1 MGGAAGKRRWRFI
14 LPGLYLALALY
25 VWIDFTRINPDGL
38 ANVGLF
44 FITLPVTAL
53 LLLVSSLLGSS
64 SMILPSGHG
73 YLADHA
79 LYYVP
84 AVAVT
89 AALCWLIGRAIDRR
103 RR

>member
-1 MGGAAGKRRWRFI
+1 VI
-14 LPGLYLALALY
+14 IYLALATY
-25 VWIDFTRINPDGL
+25 VWFDFARANPDGL

-44 FITLPVTAL
+44 LITAPVTMVDLIVSAL
-53 LLLVSSLLGSS
+53 LGQSGAL
-64 SMILPSGHG
+64 MPDGHG

-89 AALCWLIGRAIDRR
+89 ALLLWLLARAVERALGRALRANENPPSAP
-103 RR
+103 